1 MRLDDFLLRNYVSC
15 VMFFIITQAGVLSAA
30 ETSVESGVSARFE
43 YNDNLFLTSDTQE
56 SVSSMV
62 VTPNVQLLTE
72 DDNWEAFLSLKLKSS
87 LYSEDAYNATDQFYE
102 AAAKYES
109 ERNVYAVN
117 AEYSLDS
124 NLNSESDAFGVV
136 GYKVDESRWSI
147 TPEYTRLLT
156 ERLSLALT
164 YNYTESDFDDIA
176 NNVSYQ
182 TNTVMGKATYNL
194 SERSEFN
201 FLLISTDYESKDGI
215 YEYQIFNSM
224 IGLTHKFDETL
235 TIDYSI
241 GSTSIGSNTFNTQ
254 AIDFFGQTV
263 VASQVVDSNDTGFV
277 FDVGVDVG
285 WLTARASK
293 STSTDS
299 FGRVNDTDEIDLYFR
314 YQMTELVRLV
324 FRANYSDIEQL
335 GDSISV
341 GSYDRTIAFYEPILK
356 VRLAKN
362 LNVIASYRYTVDD
375 YVDTQTSNSSSQDS
389 NILYV
394 GVSYDFP
401 SLPVF

>member
-1 MRLDDFLLRNYVSC
+1 
-15 VMFFIITQAGVLSAA
+15 
-30 ETSVESGVSARFE
+30 
-43 YNDNLFLTSDTQE
+43 
-56 SVSSMV
+56 
-62 VTPNVQLLTE
+62 
-72 DDNWEAFLSLKLKSS
+72 
-87 LYSEDAYNATDQFYE
+87 
-102 AAAKYES
+102 
-109 ERNVYAVN
+109 
-117 AEYSLDS
+117 
-124 NLNSESDAFGVV
+124 
-136 GYKVDESRWSI
+136 
-147 TPEYTRLLT
+147 
-156 ERLSLALT
+156 
-164 YNYTESDFDDIA
+164 
-176 NNVSYQ
+176 
-182 TNTVMGKATYNL
+182 
-194 SERSEFN
+194 
-201 FLLISTDYESKDGI
+201 
-215 YEYQIFNSM
+215 
-224 IGLTHKFDETL
+224 
-235 TIDYSI
+235 
-241 GSTSIGSNTFNTQ
+241 
-254 AIDFFGQTV
+254 
-263 VASQVVDSNDTGFV
+263 
-277 FDVGVDVG
+277 
-285 WLTARASK
+285 TARASK